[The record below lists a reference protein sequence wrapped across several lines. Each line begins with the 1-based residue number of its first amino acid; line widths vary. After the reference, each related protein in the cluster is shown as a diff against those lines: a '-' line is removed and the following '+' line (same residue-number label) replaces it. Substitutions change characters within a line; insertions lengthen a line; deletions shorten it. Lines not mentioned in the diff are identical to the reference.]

1 MTRLTIAKFI
11 ARWWPHILLCA
22 LSAAIAWLV
31 TAAVWEAR
39 YQAIVADHATTVA
52 EYATL
57 QAEAQSA
64 AREREHR
71 MAEELAEVSSQYEG
85 RIREIQS
92 ENDARVGELVAGTKR
107 LRHEIAAY
115 ATASLSRDSAS
126 AGELSEAARDGAELV
141 AAAIGAGAACDAQ
154 VIALQQAYE
163 ALRRPAP

>member
-1 MTRLTIAKFI
+1 MFL
-11 ARWWPHILLCA
+11 
-22 LSAAIAWLV
+22 
-31 TAAVWEAR
+31 AR
-39 YQAIVADHATTVA
+39 YWLHIAVALALFAAGFGLADLLGDARTAKVQAAWSA
-52 EYATL
+52 ER
-57 QAEAQSA
+57 EAMLEAYVSDVQA

-85 RIREIQS
+85 RIHEIQS

-107 LRHEIAAY
+107 LRREIAAY
-115 ATASLSRDSAS
+115 ATERLSRDSAS

-141 AAAIGAGAACDAQ
+141 SAAIGAGAACDAQ